1 MLENHTAQPLHEE
14 YLKGGGE
21 MGQLTRAYNWTKTP
35 LGNPDTWSH
44 SLLTTVSIILRSKFP
59 MFLWWG
65 NELTQFYNDAYRPS
79 MGNNGK
85 HPKALGQEGAE
96 CWPEIWP
103 VIKPLI
109 DQVMAGGEST
119 WSENQLIPI
128 YRNNRL
134 EDVYWT
140 FSYSKVDDEP
150 GKPGGVLVICSETTE
165 QVNTLNQIAK
175 AEEMLRCSIASANA
189 GTWIMD
195 TKTREF
201 KASDRLKEL
210 YGLAADEPMTAGD
223 AIAHIDGAYRDKVA
237 LALEET
243 LTNNVDF
250 NIEYPVIAHDDQTVR
265 WLRSF
270 GKLYANAHGELT
282 HFSGLAIDITE
293 QKHDELR
300 KNDFIGIVSH
310 ELKTPLTSLT
320 AYLQV
325 LKSKLKAEADPF
337 TTAALN
343 KALAQVKKM
352 GTMVNGFLNLSRLE
366 TGKIHIDKEHFRL
379 DSLIE
384 ERIEDILLAISGYEI
399 TFAACEQ
406 VIVFADREKIGSVI
420 TNLLSN
426 AVKYSPKGK
435 KIELKCSQENGIVKV
450 EIKDEGMGIK
460 PHDLAHL
467 FERFYRVESKHTHN
481 ISGFGIGLY
490 LSAEIIERHQGK
502 IWVESKS
509 GIGSTFY
516 FNLPITSN
524 SALD

>member
-1 MLENHTAQPLHEE
+1 
-14 YLKGGGE
+14 
-21 MGQLTRAYNWTKTP
+21 MGQLIRDYNWGDSV
-35 LGNPDTWSH
+35 LGSPETWSH
-44 SLLTTVSIILRSKFP
+44 NLLTTVSIILRSKFP

-65 NELTQFYNDAYRPS
+65 TELIQFYNDAYRPS
-79 MGNNGK
+79 MGNGGK
-85 HPKALGQEGAE
+85 HPKALGQEGVA

-150 GKPGGVLVICSETTE
+150 GKPGGVLVICSETTA
-165 QVNTLNQIAK
+165 QVNALNQIAK

-189 GTWIMD
+189 GTWVMD

-201 KASDRLKEL
+201 KASGRLKEL
-210 YGLAADEPMTAGD
+210 YGLTTEAPMSVND
-223 AIAHIDGAYRDKVA
+223 AIACIDERYRDKVT
-237 LALEET
+237 LALEKT
-243 LTNNVDF
+243 LAENVDF
-250 NIEYPVIAHDDQTVR
+250 NIEYPVIAQDDQTVR

-270 GKLYANAHGELT
+270 GKLYPDAYGVFR

-320 AYLQV
+320 AYIQV
-325 LKSKLKAEADPF
+325 LKNKMKDDQDPMKTGVLDKAY
-337 TTAALN
+337 L
-343 KALAQVKKM
+343 QVKKM
-352 GTMVNGFLNLSRLE
+352 STMVNSFLNLSRLE
-366 TGKIHIDKEHFRL
+366 TGKIHIDKEQFGL
-379 DSLIE
+379 DALIK

-399 TFAACEQ
+399 TFLTCDP
-406 VIVFADREKIGSVI
+406 VNVFADREKIGSVI

-435 KIELKCSQENGIVKV
+435 HIEVQCELQNETIQVAVK
-450 EIKDEGMGIK
+450 DQGMGIK
-460 PHDLAHL
+460 QHDLPHL
-467 FERFYRVESKHTHN
+467 FERFYRVESKNTHN

-509 GIGSTFY
+509 GTGSTFY
-516 FNLPITSN
+516 FNLPVSVSTGMN
-524 SALD
+524 